1 MTAKPTPHESLFP
14 ETEPN
19 RAPTSPKERLI
30 ETYALLLVEAPPVKS
45 LTVEHCPDADQR
57 MRLARR
63 LAAKDVPRL
72 LTAVSRCK
80 LEIGDAGRM
89 ASAKELLTDWITW
102 AGDSDGLDE
111 LAPRT
116 TEFLQ
121 KGQRP

>member
-1 MTAKPTPHESLFP
+1 MSASLFP
-14 ETEPN
+14 ETEPELL
-19 RAPTSPKERLI
+19 RAPVSPKERLI
-30 ETYALLLVEAPPVKS
+30 EAYALLLVETPPVKS
-45 LTVEHCPDADQR
+45 LTVEYCPDADQR

-72 LTAVSRCK
+72 LTALCRCK

-89 ASAKELLTDWITW
+89 ASAKELLADWLTW

-116 TEFLQ
+116 TEFLE
-121 KGQRP
+121 KGQRQ

>member
-1 MTAKPTPHESLFP
+1 
-14 ETEPN
+14 
-19 RAPTSPKERLI
+19 
-30 ETYALLLVEAPPVKS
+30 
-45 LTVEHCPDADQR
+45 

-89 ASAKELLTDWITW
+89 AELKEALADWYRDFREGQMNGGNPTENDIE
-102 AGDSDGLDE
+102 E
-111 LAPRT
+111 LAERT
-116 TEFLQ
+116 SQLLQ